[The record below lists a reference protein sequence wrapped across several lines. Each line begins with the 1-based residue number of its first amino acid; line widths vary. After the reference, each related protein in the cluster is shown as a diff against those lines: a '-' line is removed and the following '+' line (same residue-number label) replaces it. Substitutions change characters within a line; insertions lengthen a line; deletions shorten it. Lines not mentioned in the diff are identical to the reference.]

1 MKTAAQLFWERSPDV
16 VTDEAPTPAPLPFMK
31 RPGLYL
37 AAPAAATPPIRLG
50 SAAQVE
56 RSIERRSA

>member
-1 MKTAAQLFWERSPDV
+1 MKTAAQVFWERSPDV
-16 VTDEAPTPAPLPFMK
+16 VTVEAPAPEPLRFGK

-37 AAPAAATPPIRLG
+37 AAPAVATPPIRLG